1 MTNREMLMVIK
12 NAASSLEHIKEVAA
26 KIISNTY
33 ITNTCDHHINH
44 VNYIDVKEHDV
55 VVDYEYKCRY
65 GWGNDEVT
73 IPIEW
78 FDEGFDYVKA
88 YEEMLCKK
96 EENRKRAEK
105 ARRKREAAKKKRA
118 KALKEKKEYETF
130 LKLKKKYEAN
140 GAEFK

>member
-12 NAASSLEHIKEVAA
+12 NAASSLDHIKEVAE
-26 KIISNTY
+26 KIISNTF

-44 VNYIDVKEHDV
+44 VDLIYVKANDV
-55 VVDYEYKCRY
+55 VVIYEFRTRY

-88 YEEMLCKK
+88 YEEMLSKK

-105 ARRKREAAKKKRA
+105 VRRKREAAKKKRA
-118 KALKEKKEYETF
+118 KALKEKKEYATF
-130 LKLKKKYEAN
+130 LKLKKKYESK